1 MQNFDKHNLSE
12 LVGKHLVYTYD
23 NGWNYEIYVKNS
35 TTMDYRI
42 HSGIV
47 GNRWVKDQHV
57 YIVQVAKAVFK
68 ISWTEPT
75 GTDVSL
81 IINLEDK
88 IFHGTYSSRV
98 GSSTIQKKP
107 FAFKTTILRKCK
119 RIAMPDQLI
128 QLKSSTNL
136 QPSPL
141 FVIVVKTEKTL
152 SIVLPANCP
161 PTFHK
166 TCQQTKQRTELNIE
180 RSTLFFCPV
189 IQISAIFPTEHF

>member
-1 MQNFDKHNLSE
+1 MQIFDKHNLSE

-47 GNRWVKDQHV
+47 GNRWVKDQQV

-88 IFHGTYSSRV
+88 IFHGTIFFPRW
-98 GSSTIQKKP
+98 
-107 FAFKTTILRKCK
+107 
-119 RIAMPDQLI
+119 
-128 QLKSSTNL
+128 
-136 QPSPL
+136 
-141 FVIVVKTEKTL
+141 VINNPEKTVCFQNDHIAQMQAYRDAGPAYPTEVIDEFATITFIRDCGENREDIINCPA
-152 SIVLPANCP
+152 SELPADFPQN
-161 PTFHK
+161 
-166 TCQQTKQRTELNIE
+166 L
-180 RSTLFFCPV
+180 
-189 IQISAIFPTEHF
+189 SAN

>member
-47 GNRWVKDQHV
+47 GNRWVKDQQV

-88 IFHGTYSSRV
+88 IFHGT
-98 GSSTIQKKP
+98 IFFP
-107 FAFKTTILRKCK
+107 HW
-119 RIAMPDQLI
+119 
-128 QLKSSTNL
+128 
-136 QPSPL
+136 
-141 FVIVVKTEKTL
+141 VINNPEKTVCFQNDHIAQMQAYRDAGPAYPTEVIDEFATITFIRDCGENREDIINCPA
-152 SIVLPANCP
+152 SELPADFPQN
-161 PTFHK
+161 
-166 TCQQTKQRTELNIE
+166 L
-180 RSTLFFCPV
+180 
-189 IQISAIFPTEHF
+189 SAN